1 MPDSHLL
8 IRVTPL
14 LMVALWSTAYIG
26 TKLSLFYGEPL
37 TLIMWRCLLTGS
49 VMLSVCLVMRV
60 PWPRDFKSI
69 AITAVIGI
77 LVNVG
82 FLGGSYLAIDRQ
94 VSPGVVSLVTGMQPL
109 LTAVIATPFLGERA
123 GPRQYLGLVIGFAGV
138 VLVMLNKIDLGSVQ
152 LYGAGFAVVALLGI
166 TVATLLQKRFVSDL
180 DLRTGMAIQFLSA
193 TLVLGVLAS
202 GLETMDVQVTSGF
215 ILVTVWLSFG
225 VSIGAVALTYQMI
238 RRDEV
243 AKVASLFYLVPP
255 VVAFI
260 GHFIF
265 EETYNIYS
273 IIGML
278 VALTG
283 VFIVM
288 RS

>member
-1 MPDSHLL
+1 MPNSHLL
-8 IRVTPL
+8 IRVTPF

-26 TKLSLFYGEPL
+26 TKISLFYGEPL

-49 VMLSVCLVMRV
+49 AMLSVCIVMRV
-60 PWPRDFKSI
+60 PWPRDLKTI

-77 LVNVG
+77 LINVG
-82 FLGGSYLAIDRQ
+82 FLGGSYLAIERQ

-109 LTAVIATPFLGERA
+109 LTAVIAAPFLGERA
-123 GPRQYLGLVIGFAGV
+123 GPRQYLGLVVGFAGV

-152 LYGAGFAVVALLGI
+152 LYGAGFAVVALVGI
-166 TVATLLQKRFVSDL
+166 TLATLLQKRFVSDL
-180 DLRTGMAIQFLSA
+180 DLRTGMTIQFLSA

-215 ILVTVWLSFG
+215 IMVTVWLSFG

-243 AKVASLFYLVPP
+243 AKVVSLFYLVPP
-255 VVAFI
+255 VVAVI
-260 GHFIF
+260 GHFLF